1 MSWDV
6 LLRHCSGP
14 WKLQGVKMSNQQGL
28 SRALA
33 ALLSGG
39 AFGASLVLAFA
50 SNASQAR
57 SSQPIDPASA
67 PSVAERLTAIR
78 AAVSNISPDI
88 AGTPQSSGSAEYA
101 RGDDA
106 RAEPTWWGNGGWG
119 RWHGGWGNHG
129 LGWPNWHN
137 WGNGGWGNGG
147 WGNGGWH
154 NGGWHNYWHNW

>member
-1 MSWDV
+1 MVSD
-6 LLRHCSGP
+6 
-14 WKLQGVKMSNQQGL
+14 QQKL

-33 ALLSGG
+33 ALLHGG
-39 AFGASLVLAFA
+39 ACGASLLLALA
-50 SNASQAR
+50 SNPSQAG
-57 SSQPIDPASA
+57 STPPTDPAS
-67 PSVAERLTAIR
+67 PTSVAERLTAIR
-78 AAVSNISPDI
+78 AAVSNTSREA
-88 AGTPQSSGSAEYA
+88 AGAPQSSGSGELAPA
-101 RGDDA
+101 DGA

-119 RWHGGWGNHG
+119 RWHFGWGNHG

>member
-1 MSWDV
+1 
-6 LLRHCSGP
+6 
-14 WKLQGVKMSNQQGL
+14 MSNKNGL

-33 ALLSGG
+33 ALLPGG
-39 AFGASLVLAFA
+39 AFGASVLLALA
-50 SNASQAR
+50 SNPSEAR
-57 SSQPIDPASA
+57 SSLTTDSPPP

-78 AAVSNISPDI
+78 AAVSNLSPDVSS
-88 AGTPQSSGSAEYA
+88 APQSSGSGEFAA
-101 RGDDA
+101 GDGA

-119 RWHGGWGNHG
+119 RWHFGWGNHG

-137 WGNGGWGNGG
+137 GGWGNGGWGNGGWGNGG

>member
-1 MSWDV
+1 
-6 LLRHCSGP
+6 
-14 WKLQGVKMSNQQGL
+14 MSNNKRL

-33 ALLSGG
+33 ALLPGG
-39 AFGASLVLAFA
+39 AFGASVLLAFA
-50 SNASQAR
+50 SNPSEAK
-57 SSQPIDPASA
+57 SSQTPNPAPP

-78 AAVSNISPDI
+78 AAVSSLGPDVSS
-88 AGTPQSSGSAEYA
+88 ASQSSGSGEFDS
-101 RGDDA
+101 GDAA

-119 RWHGGWGNHG
+119 RWHFGWGNHG

-137 WGNGGWGNGG
+137 GGWGNGGWGNGG